1 MLMKKV
7 CACGCIACANGRG
20 PPKKQKK
27 NFFFFRPRS
36 PTQKPKVFLIYA
48 ALTHNH
54 TPSPCFLLHIL
65 VVFLGLSCLKC
76 YTWECVILNRFG
88 PVVDPLLWT
97 DRPVHLQLF
106 FASVVTVP
114 VLAHKEFIEASP
126 ENNKPKKNRRMSRIE
141 TIQWEQRRAN
151 IKKRECEK
159 TSFCYILN

>member
-1 MLMKKV
+1 MHAGALRVQMGEDPQK
-7 CACGCIACANGRG
+7 N
-20 PPKKQKK
+20 KK
-27 NFFFFRPRS
+27 NFFFFFRRRS

-126 ENNKPKKNRRMSRIE
+126 KK
-141 TIQWEQRRAN
+141 
-151 IKKRECEK
+151 
-159 TSFCYILN
+159 

>member
-1 MLMKKV
+1 MHAGALRVQMGEDPQKNKK
-7 CACGCIACANGRG
+7 
-20 PPKKQKK
+20 KFS
-27 NFFFFRPRS
+27 FFS
-36 PTQKPKVFLIYA
+36 VQNPTQKPKVFLIYA

-65 VVFLGLSCLKC
+65 VVFLGLGCLKC

-141 TIQWEQRRAN
+141 TIQWEQRRAD
-151 IKKRECEK
+151 IKKESVRRRR
-159 TSFCYILN
+159 FVIF